1 MIANQIGYYSLILG
15 LLISVLICGVSIK
28 DFNNNNKQISQNT
41 LSLSFLQL
49 VFVIVSF
56 LSLILSFI
64 NSDFSNETVFNNSH
78 TTKPLFYK
86 ISGAWGN
93 HEGSLLLWLLVL
105 TLFIFI
111 FLIKSREQPKKYR
124 ILTLLFQ
131 QVIIIGFF
139 LFVLMTSN
147 PFNYLFPIPLEGLG
161 LNPILQDP
169 ALAIHPPIL
178 YLGYVGTSIIFSS
191 SLAAVTQNYISKE
204 WGKHIKKW
212 ILVSWIFLTI
222 GIMLGSIW
230 AYYELG
236 WGGFWFWD
244 PVENV
249 SLMPWLTLTALLHCI
264 VVLERKAT
272 LTSWVVILSITT
284 FTLSMCGTF
293 LVRSGILNSVHT
305 FANDPARGI
314 FILIFL
320 FVLITLSLGIFFF
333 FHKENNKSSNNLFWL
348 SRETSILIN
357 NWFMMYFLSVILIGT
372 VYPIFLDVISS
383 EKISVGP
390 PFYQKLIVPFLIP
403 FLLFM
408 SLGPRLKWI
417 KSKIENKKSL
427 IITFIISVMLTFFII
442 KNLTTDLLFYTVLI
456 SAAFFLFFTTLKEL
470 FIKKFNNVSQTVAH
484 FGFSLLILSILFNSI
499 LSSEII
505 TNIKIGE
512 KYNYSKGEIFFKKI
526 EERKESNFN
535 SIIAYFEIKDE
546 NGKIIELKPEI
557 RVYNQ
562 PIIIT
567 SEADIRTTLL
577 EDKFLVMNLVKGNE
591 YFNIRYQ
598 VKPFM
603 VWIWISVLILS
614 FGGLIS
620 VLKKDMKNKFNLFI
634 IITFLSFCFVIFYK
648 GLNAPNTYAPKI
660 SGKKHIPI
668 FKAKDFNSSLYLNS
682 KKIFEEDIF
691 YIVNIWASWCV
702 PCRESTPLL
711 MELSKNQSVKLIGIN
726 YRDNLNNA
734 KDFINKF
741 GNPYS
746 QVIID
751 NDGVH
756 SIEFGAY
763 GVPRNFYN

>member
-1 MIANQIGYYSLILG
+1 MLANQIGYYSLILG
-15 LLISVLICGVSIK
+15 LLLSVLLCGVSIK
-28 DFNNNNKQISQNT
+28 DFNKTNKQINQNI

-56 LSLILSFI
+56 LSLIVSFI
-64 NSDFSNETVFNNSH
+64 KSDFSNETVFNNSH

-86 ISGAWGN
+86 ISGTWGN

-105 TLFIFI
+105 TLFIFL

-131 QVIIIGFF
+131 QIIIIGFF
-139 LFVLMTSN
+139 LFVLITSN
-147 PFNYLFPIPLEGLG
+147 PFNYLFPIPNEGLG

-191 SLAAVTQNYISKE
+191 SLAAVTQNYVTKE
-204 WGKHIKKW
+204 WGQHIKKW
-212 ILVSWIFLTI
+212 VLVSWIFLTI

-264 VVLERKAT
+264 VVLERRAA

-320 FVLITLSLGIFFF
+320 FALIVLSLGIFFI
-333 FHKENNKSSNNLFWL
+333 FHKENNKSSNNFFWL

-357 NWFMMYFLSVILIGT
+357 NWFMMYFLAVVLIGT

-417 KSKIENKKSL
+417 KSKIENKNSL

-442 KNLTTDLLFYTVLI
+442 KNLTADLLFYTVLI

-470 FIKKFNNVSQTVAH
+470 FIKKFNNISQTISH
-484 FGFSLLILSILFNSI
+484 FGFSILILSILFNSI

-512 KYNYSKGEIFFKKI
+512 RYDYNKGEIFFKKI
-526 EERKESNFN
+526 EEKKESNFN
-535 SIIAYFEIKDE
+535 SIIASFEIKDK
-546 NGKIIELKPEI
+546 NGKTIELKPEI
-557 RVYNQ
+557 RIYNQ

-603 VWIWISVLILS
+603 VWIWISVLLLS
-614 FGGLIS
+614 LGGLMS
-620 VLKKDMKNKFNLFI
+620 LF
-634 IITFLSFCFVIFYK
+634 K
-648 GLNAPNTYAPKI
+648 RKI
-660 SGKKHIPI
+660 
-668 FKAKDFNSSLYLNS
+668 
-682 KKIFEEDIF
+682 
-691 YIVNIWASWCV
+691 
-702 PCRESTPLL
+702 
-711 MELSKNQSVKLIGIN
+711 
-726 YRDNLNNA
+726 
-734 KDFINKF
+734 
-741 GNPYS
+741 
-746 QVIID
+746 
-751 NDGVH
+751 
-756 SIEFGAY
+756 
-763 GVPRNFYN
+763 

>member
-1 MIANQIGYYSLILG
+1 MLANQIGYYSLNVG
-15 LLISVLICGVSIK
+15 LLLSVLLCGVSIK
-28 DFNNNNKQISQNT
+28 DLNSSGKQISQNI
-41 LSLSFLQL
+41 LSISFLQL

-56 LSLILSFI
+56 LSLISSFI

-86 ISGAWGN
+86 ISGTWGN

-105 TLFIFI
+105 TLFIFL

-131 QVIIIGFF
+131 QIIIIGFF

-147 PFNYLFPIPLEGLG
+147 PFNYLFPIPSEGLG

-191 SLAAVTQNYISKE
+191 SLAAVTQSYVSKE
-204 WGKHIKKW
+204 WGQHIKKW
-212 ILVSWIFLTI
+212 VLISWIFLTI

-264 VVLERKAT
+264 VVLERKAA

-320 FVLITLSLGIFFF
+320 FALIVLSVGIFFI
-333 FHKENNKSSNNLFWL
+333 FHKENNKSSNNFFWL
-348 SRETSILIN
+348 SKETSILIN
-357 NWFMMYFLSVILIGT
+357 NWFMMYFLSVVLIGT

-390 PFYQKLIVPFLIP
+390 PFYHKLIVPFLIP
-403 FLLFM
+403 FLFFM
-408 SLGPRLKWI
+408 SFGPRLKFI
-417 KSKIENKKSL
+417 KSKIENKNSL
-427 IITFIISVMLTFFII
+427 IIIFIISVMLTFFII
-442 KNLTTDLLFYTVLI
+442 KNLTTDLLFYTVLV
-456 SAAFFLFFTTLKEL
+456 SAAFFLFFTTWKDL
-470 FIKKFNNVSQTVAH
+470 FVKKFNNIPQRVAH
-484 FGFSLLILSILFNSI
+484 FGFSVLILSILLNSI

-505 TNIKIGE
+505 TNMKIGE
-512 KYNYSKGEIFFKKI
+512 KYSYNNGEIFFKKI
-526 EERKESNFN
+526 EKKKESNFN
-535 SIIAYFEIKDE
+535 SIIAYFEIKNK
-546 NGKIIELKPEI
+546 NGKIVELKPEI
-557 RVYNQ
+557 RIYNQ
-562 PIIIT
+562 PAIIT
-567 SEADIRTTLL
+567 SEADIKTTLL
-577 EDKFLVMNLVKGNE
+577 EDKFLVINLVKGNE

-598 VKPFM
+598 VKSFM
-603 VWIWISVLILS
+603 IWIWISVLLLS
-614 FGGLIS
+614 LGGLMS
-620 VLKKDMKNKFNLFI
+620 LFKKSYEK
-634 IITFLSFCFVIFYK
+634 
-648 GLNAPNTYAPKI
+648 
-660 SGKKHIPI
+660 
-668 FKAKDFNSSLYLNS
+668 
-682 KKIFEEDIF
+682 
-691 YIVNIWASWCV
+691 
-702 PCRESTPLL
+702 
-711 MELSKNQSVKLIGIN
+711 
-726 YRDNLNNA
+726 
-734 KDFINKF
+734 
-741 GNPYS
+741 
-746 QVIID
+746 
-751 NDGVH
+751 
-756 SIEFGAY
+756 
-763 GVPRNFYN
+763 

>member
-1 MIANQIGYYSLILG
+1 MLANQIGYYSLILG
-15 LLISVLICGVSIK
+15 LLLSVLLCGVSIK
-28 DFNNNNKQISQNT
+28 DFNNNNKQISQNI

-56 LSLILSFI
+56 LSLIISFI

-86 ISGAWGN
+86 ISGTWGN

-105 TLFIFI
+105 TLFIFL

-131 QVIIIGFF
+131 QIIIIGFF

-147 PFNYLFPIPLEGLG
+147 PFNYLFPIPNEGLG

-191 SLAAVTQNYISKE
+191 SLAAVTQNYVSKQ
-204 WGKHIKKW
+204 WGQHIKKW
-212 ILVSWIFLTI
+212 VLVSWIFLTI

-264 VVLERKAT
+264 VVLETRAA

-320 FVLITLSLGIFFF
+320 FALIVLSVGIFFI
-333 FHKENNKSSNNLFWL
+333 FHKENNKSPNNFFWL
-348 SRETSILIN
+348 SKETSILIN
-357 NWFMMYFLSVILIGT
+357 NWFMMYFLSVVLIGT

-470 FIKKFNNVSQTVAH
+470 FIKRFNNVSQTVSH

-512 KYNYSKGEIFFKKI
+512 RYNYNKGEIFFKKT
-526 EERKESNFN
+526 EEKKESNFN
-535 SIIAYFEIKDE
+535 SIIAFFEIKDQ
-546 NGKIIELKPEI
+546 NGKTIELKPEI
-557 RVYNQ
+557 RIYNQ
-562 PIIIT
+562 PVIIT

-598 VKPFM
+598 IKPFM
-603 VWIWISVLILS
+603 VWIWISVLLLS
-614 FGGLIS
+614 FGGLMS
-620 VLKKDMKNKFNLFI
+620 LCKR
-634 IITFLSFCFVIFYK
+634 
-648 GLNAPNTYAPKI
+648 KI
-660 SGKKHIPI
+660 
-668 FKAKDFNSSLYLNS
+668 
-682 KKIFEEDIF
+682 
-691 YIVNIWASWCV
+691 
-702 PCRESTPLL
+702 
-711 MELSKNQSVKLIGIN
+711 
-726 YRDNLNNA
+726 
-734 KDFINKF
+734 
-741 GNPYS
+741 
-746 QVIID
+746 
-751 NDGVH
+751 
-756 SIEFGAY
+756 
-763 GVPRNFYN
+763 

>member
-1 MIANQIGYYSLILG
+1 MLANQIGYYSLILG
-15 LLISVLICGVSIK
+15 LLLSVLLCGVSIK
-28 DFNNNNKQISQNT
+28 DFNKTNKQINQNI

-56 LSLILSFI
+56 LSLIISFI

-86 ISGAWGN
+86 ISGTWGN

-105 TLFIFI
+105 TLFIFL

-131 QVIIIGFF
+131 QIIIIGFF

-147 PFNYLFPIPLEGLG
+147 PFNYLFPIPNEGLG

-191 SLAAVTQNYISKE
+191 SLAAVTQNYVTKE
-204 WGKHIKKW
+204 WGQHIKKW
-212 ILVSWIFLTI
+212 VLVSWIFLTI

-264 VVLERKAT
+264 VVLERRAA

-320 FVLITLSLGIFFF
+320 FALIVLSVGIFFI
-333 FHKENNKSSNNLFWL
+333 FHKENNKSSNNFFWL

-357 NWFMMYFLSVILIGT
+357 NWFMMYFLSVVLIGT

-417 KSKIENKKSL
+417 KSKIENKNSL

-470 FIKKFNNVSQTVAH
+470 FIKKFNNISQTVSH

-512 KYNYSKGEIFFKKI
+512 RYDYNKGEIFFKKI
-526 EERKESNFN
+526 EEKKESNFN
-535 SIIAYFEIKDE
+535 SIIASFEIKDK
-546 NGKIIELKPEI
+546 NGKTIELKPEI
-557 RVYNQ
+557 RIYNQ
-562 PIIIT
+562 PVIIT

-603 VWIWISVLILS
+603 VWIWISVLLLS
-614 FGGLIS
+614 LGGLMS
-620 VLKKDMKNKFNLFI
+620 LF
-634 IITFLSFCFVIFYK
+634 K
-648 GLNAPNTYAPKI
+648 RKI
-660 SGKKHIPI
+660 
-668 FKAKDFNSSLYLNS
+668 
-682 KKIFEEDIF
+682 
-691 YIVNIWASWCV
+691 
-702 PCRESTPLL
+702 
-711 MELSKNQSVKLIGIN
+711 
-726 YRDNLNNA
+726 
-734 KDFINKF
+734 
-741 GNPYS
+741 
-746 QVIID
+746 
-751 NDGVH
+751 
-756 SIEFGAY
+756 
-763 GVPRNFYN
+763 

>member
-15 LLISVLICGVSIK
+15 LLLSVLLCGVSIK
-28 DFNNNNKQISQNT
+28 DFNNTHKQINQNV

-56 LSLILSFI
+56 LSLIISFI

-86 ISGAWGN
+86 ISGTWGN

-105 TLFIFI
+105 TLFIFL

-131 QVIIIGFF
+131 QIIIIGFF

-147 PFNYLFPIPLEGLG
+147 PFNYLFPIPNEGLG

-191 SLAAVTQNYISKE
+191 SLAAVTQNYVSKQ
-204 WGKHIKKW
+204 WGQHIKKW
-212 ILVSWIFLTI
+212 VLVSWIFLTI

-264 VVLERKAT
+264 VVLERRAA

-320 FVLITLSLGIFFF
+320 FTLIVLSLGIFFI
-333 FHKENNKSSNNLFWL
+333 FHKENNKSSNNFFWL

-357 NWFMMYFLSVILIGT
+357 NWFMMYFLSVVLIGT

-417 KSKIENKKSL
+417 KSKIENKNSL
-427 IITFIISVMLTFFII
+427 IITFTISVMLTFFII

-470 FIKKFNNVSQTVAH
+470 FIKKFNNISQTVSH
-484 FGFSLLILSILFNSI
+484 FGFSLLILSILFNNI

-512 KYNYSKGEIFFKKI
+512 RYDYNKGEIFFKKI

-535 SIIAYFEIKDE
+535 SIIASFEIKDK
-546 NGKIIELKPEI
+546 NGKTIELKPEI
-557 RVYNQ
+557 RIYNQ
-562 PIIIT
+562 PVIIT

-598 VKPFM
+598 IKPFM
-603 VWIWISVLILS
+603 VWIWISVLLLS
-614 FGGLIS
+614 CGGLMS
-620 VLKKDMKNKFNLFI
+620 LF
-634 IITFLSFCFVIFYK
+634 K
-648 GLNAPNTYAPKI
+648 
-660 SGKKHIPI
+660 KKHE
-668 FKAKDFNSSLYLNS
+668 K
-682 KKIFEEDIF
+682 
-691 YIVNIWASWCV
+691 
-702 PCRESTPLL
+702 
-711 MELSKNQSVKLIGIN
+711 
-726 YRDNLNNA
+726 
-734 KDFINKF
+734 
-741 GNPYS
+741 
-746 QVIID
+746 
-751 NDGVH
+751 
-756 SIEFGAY
+756 
-763 GVPRNFYN
+763 